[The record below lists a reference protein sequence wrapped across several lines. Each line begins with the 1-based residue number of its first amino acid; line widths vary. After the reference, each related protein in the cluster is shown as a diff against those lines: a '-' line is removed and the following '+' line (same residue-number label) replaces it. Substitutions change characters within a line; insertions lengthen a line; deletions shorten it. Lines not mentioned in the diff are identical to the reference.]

1 MPRRGLTHGNARYH
15 TTNKY
20 GNCDGHFLPSALTN
34 IIVSVPLALSSE
46 TPRSSALPI
55 PSSSHTLPP
64 GSSTLRPKR
73 IRARTSTMSV
83 YTPPL
88 PVVMSRDNSAEDIRA
103 ASSSTLN
110 SGGRSTGDAADL
122 VAQLSRSL
130 EAGPSRLTAPGPIE
144 PAGQRTGR
152 RASKSVSGARPNI
165 IVTPVAQRTQSYY
178 TPQVSAAP
186 AFPSAPVLGSPEVST
201 NVVKRRTS
209 TPSLVRRYT
218 MREDEPLEE
227 NQLTER
233 DMELLNETASKK
245 GKGKASDS
253 RARST
258 STSVVVPQTMD
269 LTENSTY
276 TFPSAPI
283 LSGHVHQPPSP
294 TFKNAP
300 FLPPYASSSN
310 MPVSSYT
317 YDVDL
322 PEERNGPTS
331 ILTSAYN
338 FGESSIIR
346 LLDWTGRRRHGYDG
360 MAFRR
365 ESDDSSEK
373 GLNGSEDDTVESDG
387 RRSDESVRRPG
398 RYWGMQGPDD
408 ETEDSGSGY
417 FALPPTPPDE
427 EIENIIHPEFAHALH
442 PNAGGSRSA
451 LASLPTPALST
462 RSLSRGNAKKNK
474 LRKVFRRNAAEGEAD
489 DQRGWLTAVYD
500 IWAGYKGGKTGEVLK
515 ELGWTVGI
523 LVATFFVTAG
533 LVLWLIHGMPITTLK
548 HFPQSTTDLQLLSAE
563 IRSYMAS
570 SDSGWWHTVGVLFFV
585 GCWKHAWSVPGAVV
599 LNILV
604 GSLLDPMPALALLT
618 LITATGSLG
627 AYTLSRPLAPLIAV
641 LFPKPLSLVRAA
653 LAPDSVPRPSSANSQ
668 SIEGETIT
676 PIQAS
681 SDPSDRPIGG
691 PTEKS
696 TVWRRL
702 LIMRAMGFVPWSGMN
717 VACGVVGVDW
727 KTFWLT
733 TAAGSASWSYVTASV
748 GHILARLKVP
758 SSALASASV
767 ASGDLSDDML
777 HGESLTSLLRDPV
790 LIFKLVFL
798 SALTL
803 LPVILKRRNNPSDS
817 EAPANDSMAFTSGG
831 SLISTSLDS
840 SEGTSPRSSS
850 SFELSDLNPQTP
862 TDSHSQGHFRPAH
875 PAISTLRLDLDG
887 SGPSSPPMSPLSS
900 SLAKFTPTPRMFDL
914 FSIGR
919 SAVRQGQR
927 ALGAGVRAV
936 RGNGRG
942 GMV

>member
-1 MPRRGLTHGNARYH
+1 M
-15 TTNKY
+15 
-20 GNCDGHFLPSALTN
+20 
-34 IIVSVPLALSSE
+34 
-46 TPRSSALPI
+46 
-55 PSSSHTLPP
+55 
-64 GSSTLRPKR
+64 STY
-73 IRARTSTMSV
+73 M
-83 YTPPL
+83 PPL
-88 PVVMSRDNSAEDIRA
+88 PVVMSRENSAEDVTLA
-103 ASSSTLN
+103 ASSSLHP
-110 SGGRSTGDAADL
+110 GGRSTGDAADL

-130 EAGPSRLTAPGPIE
+130 EAGPSRLAVPGASEGTGHP
-144 PAGQRTGR
+144 TGR
-152 RASKSVSGARPNI
+152 RASKSVSGTRPNI
-165 IVTPVAQRTQSYY
+165 SITPAKRTQSYY
-178 TPQVSAAP
+178 TPQVKAVS
-186 AFPSAPVLGSPEVST
+186 AFPSSPVPSSPEVGP

-233 DMELLNETASKK
+233 DMELLNESASKK

-258 STSVVVPQTMD
+258 STSLVVPQTMD

-276 TFPSAPI
+276 TFPSSSSS
-283 LSGHVHQPPSP
+283 SGNTHEPPSP
-294 TFKNAP
+294 TFQHAP
-300 FLPPYASSSN
+300 SLPPYASSSKL
-310 MPVSSYT
+310 PTPPSF
-317 YDVDL
+317 YDLDT
-322 PEERNGPTS
+322 PEERKGPTS

-346 LLDWTGRRRHGYDG
+346 LLNWTGRRRHGYDG
-360 MAFRR
+360 MAYRR
-365 ESDDSSEK
+365 DSDDGSEK
-373 GLNGSEDDTVESDG
+373 GLNGSDNDTVESDG

-398 RYWGMQGPDD
+398 RYWGMQDPGD

-417 FALPPTPPDE
+417 FALPPTPPDH
-427 EIENIIHPEFAHALH
+427 EIENIIYPEFAHALH
-442 PNAGGSRSA
+442 PDASGSK
-451 LASLPTPALST
+451 LVPASLPTPALST
-462 RSLSRGNAKKNK
+462 RSLSRGNSKKNK
-474 LRKVFRRNAAEGEAD
+474 LRKVFRRNNGADGDAE
-489 DQRGWLTAVYD
+489 DQRGWLTAVYGVL
-500 IWAGYKGGKTGEVLK
+500 AGYRGGKTGEVLK
-515 ELGWTVGI
+515 ELGWTVGL
-523 LVATFFVTAG
+523 LVGTFFVTAG
-533 LVLWLIHGMPITTLK
+533 LVLWLIQGMPITTLK
-548 HFPQSTTDLQLLSAE
+548 HIPQSTTDLQLLSAE

-570 SDSGWWHTVGVLFFV
+570 SDSGWWHTVSVLFLV

-653 LAPDSVPRPSSANSQ
+653 LAPDSIPGPSSSISQ
-668 SIEGETIT
+668 SVEGEIIT

-681 SDPSDRPIGG
+681 SDPSARPIGG

-696 TVWRRL
+696 AVWRRL

-717 VACGVVGVDW
+717 VACGVVGVNW

-758 SSALASASV
+758 SSALAAASTSV
-767 ASGDLSDDML
+767 SDDISDDML
-777 HGESLTSLLRDPV
+777 HAGESLTSLLRDPV

-803 LPVILKRRNNPSDS
+803 LPVILKRRNNPSSDS
-817 EAPANDSMAFTSGG
+817 GV
-831 SLISTSLDS
+831 ISNGPTAYPISIDS

-850 SFELSDLNPQTP
+850 SFELSDMNPQTP
-862 TDSHSQGHFRPAH
+862 TDAHDMGRGGHFRPAH

-887 SGPSSPPMSPLSS
+887 AGTGSGPSSPPMSPLST

-914 FSIGR
+914 FSFGR

-936 RGNGRG
+936 RGDGRG
-942 GMV
+942 GVV